1 MAKANPTQS
10 RVAPVSARLIILLDS
25 EEMGGLWDDYGRWV
39 GRGCMTAV
47 AARAGMASVAQTRE
61 TSAVGGARRAGEA
74 VDALKAVFQRDV
86 AETALLG
93 AGNVHGGSGAAMRL
107 IRPA

>member
-47 AARAGMASVAQTRE
+47 AARAGMAAC
-61 TSAVGGARRAGEA
+61 AGWMCW
-74 VDALKAVFQRDV
+74 
-86 AETALLG
+86 
-93 AGNVHGGSGAAMRL
+93 AA
-107 IRPA
+107 

>member
-1 MAKANPTQS
+1 M
-10 RVAPVSARLIILLDS
+10 RRLDVL
-25 EEMGGLWDDYGRWV
+25 GGLTGRIRKGLRQV
-39 GRGCMTAV
+39 RLRQ
-47 AARAGMASVAQTRE
+47 RAGMASVAQTRE

-107 IRPA
+107 IKPA

>member
-74 VDALKAVFQRDV
+74 VDASRQSSSVMSRKRHSW
-86 AETALLG
+86 ALGTCTG
-93 AGNVHGGSGAAMRL
+93 APEPRCG
-107 IRPA
+107 